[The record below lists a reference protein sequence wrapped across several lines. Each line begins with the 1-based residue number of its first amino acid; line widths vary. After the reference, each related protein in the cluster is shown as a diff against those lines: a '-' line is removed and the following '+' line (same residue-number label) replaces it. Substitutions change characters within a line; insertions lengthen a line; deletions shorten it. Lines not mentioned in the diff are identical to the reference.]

1 MDNCVGNAKAIS
13 IQKGAN
19 QMPRTFTIH
28 KPTHKFYLDGCLL
41 AVGQLR
47 GDRLVLNMVNKEG
60 KVFEKT
66 WAVGTCA
73 HHLTGCGHGVKQN
86 EALALDSLQGAWAF
100 TFGVDAPTP
109 TQCNVV
115 E

>member
-1 MDNCVGNAKAIS
+1 
-13 IQKGAN
+13 
-19 QMPRTFTIH
+19 MPRSFTVH
-28 KPTHKFYLDGCLL
+28 KPTHKFYLGDRLL

-47 GDRLVLNMVNKEG
+47 GDSLVLNRVNNEG
-60 KVFEKT
+60 EVFEKS

-73 HHLTGCGHGVKQN
+73 YHLTGYGQGVEPN
-86 EALALDSLQGAWAF
+86 EALALDHLQGAWAF

-115 E
+115 A